1 MGHFDKIHPSQVD
14 DLAQKVTEQVSK
26 GQLDNA
32 YTMMKTEL
40 HAEFST
46 MPLEEKRQTWNAI
59 SQKLEENGTLPK
71 LAAAW
76 LADLSHEFPK
86 GVDVSFTKSQLDS
99 IAKNALD
106 PFYSGFAAEMSKQ
119 FDVASRLG
127 KDDGKIDADEVAA
140 FKDRQLQASPEKFAD
155 NVVKNVEKYSATS
168 PTEAYSYLSSV
179 IFDRAKR
186 ETPEEEAA
194 TWKNIDEKLNA
205 NGLIP
210 KLSMGF
216 LDANFHDKP
225 VTLSQM
231 ASIEKGSPNQL
242 TKELTGYIVR
252 DFSKI
257 GTVDYHLD
265 EISVAERKLYTQKL
279 SEKK

>member
-1 MGHFDKIHPSQVD
+1 MRQFDKQPAAQVD

-26 GQLDNA
+26 GQLDSA
-32 YTMMKTEL
+32 YAMMKTEL

-46 MPLEEKRQTWNAI
+46 MPLEEKRQTWNAL
-59 SQKLEENGTLPK
+59 SQKLEDNGVLPK

-86 GVDVSFTKSQLDS
+86 GTDVSFTKSQLDS

-106 PFYSGFAAEMSKQ
+106 PFYSGFASEMSKQ

-127 KDDGKIDADEVAA
+127 KDDNKIDASEVAS
-140 FKDRQLQASPEKFAD
+140 FKDRQLQASSEKFAE
-155 NVVKNVEKYSATS
+155 NVVKNVEKYAATS
-168 PTEAYSYLSSV
+168 PTEAYTYLSSV
-179 IFDRAKR
+179 IFDRTKR

-205 NGLIP
+205 KGLIP

-216 LDANFHDKP
+216 LDANFHDNP
-225 VTLSQM
+225 VTQSQM
-231 ASIEKGSPNQL
+231 ASIEKGSPNLL
-242 TKELTGYIVR
+242 TKELAGFIV
-252 DFSKI
+252 DAFPKI
-257 GTVDYHLD
+257 GTVDYRLD
-265 EISVAERKLYTQKL
+265 EISAAERKLYTQKL
-279 SEKK
+279 SDKQ

>member
-1 MGHFDKIHPSQVD
+1 MGHFDKTPHSQVD
-14 DLAQKVTEQVSK
+14 DLAQKVTEQVAK

-32 YTMMKTEL
+32 YSMMKTEL
-40 HAEFST
+40 HTQFST
-46 MPLEEKRQTWNAI
+46 MPLEEKRQTWSAI
-59 SQKLEENGTLPK
+59 SQKLADNGVLPK

-76 LADLSHEFPK
+76 LADFSHEYPK
-86 GVDVSFTKSQLDS
+86 GTDVSFTKNQLDS
-99 IAKNALD
+99 IAKTALD
-106 PFYSGFAAEMSKQ
+106 PFYAGFAGEVSKQ

-127 KDDGKIDADEVAA
+127 KDDGRIDASEVAA
-140 FKDRQLQASPEKFAD
+140 FKDRQLQSSPEKFAD
-155 NVVKNVEKYSATS
+155 NVVKNVEKCAASS

-179 IFDRAKR
+179 VFDRAKR

-194 TWKNIDEKLNA
+194 TWKNIDQKLNA
-205 NGLIP
+205 ADLIP

-216 LDANFHDKP
+216 LDANFRDKP

-231 ASIEKGSPNQL
+231 ISIEKGTPNQL
-242 TKELTGYIVR
+242 TKELTAYVI
-252 DFSKI
+252 DAFPKI

-279 SEKK
+279 SDK

>member
-1 MGHFDKIHPSQVD
+1 MRHFDKIPQNNVD

-59 SQKLEENGTLPK
+59 SKKLEDNGTLPK

-86 GVDVSFTKSQLDS
+86 GVDVQFTKPQLDS

-106 PFYSGFAAEMSKQ
+106 PFYAGFAGEVSKQ
-119 FDVASRLG
+119 FDIASRLG
-127 KDDGKIDADEVAA
+127 KDDGKIDASEVAA

-155 NVVKNVEKYSATS
+155 NVVKNVEKYAATS
-168 PTEAYSYLSSV
+168 PTEAYSYLTSV
-179 IFDRAKR
+179 VFDRAKR

-194 TWKNIDEKLNA
+194 TWKNIDDKLNA
-205 NGLIP
+205 KGLIP

-231 ASIEKGSPNQL
+231 QSIEKGSPNLL
-242 TKELTGYIVR
+242 TKELTGYIV
-252 DFSKI
+252 DSFPKI
-257 GTVDYHLD
+257 GTVDYRLD
-265 EISVAERKLYTQKL
+265 EISVDERKLYTWKL
-279 SEKK
+279 EKQ

>member
-1 MGHFDKIHPSQVD
+1 
-14 DLAQKVTEQVSK
+14 
-26 GQLDNA
+26 
-32 YTMMKTEL
+32 
-40 HAEFST
+40 